1 MGPGALS
8 TILEAFAGIFR
19 DEEHP
24 EVLIG
29 LNNADD
35 AAVYRISD
43 DVAVI
48 MTVDFLT
55 PVVDDPYMYGAIAAA
70 NSLSDVYAMGGNIA
84 MALNVTAFPDELPLD
99 ILKKILLG
107 GAEKIAEAG
116 GVLGGGHTIMDKEPK
131 YGLAVMG
138 LVHPDRILTKTGARP
153 GDIVIL
159 NKPLGTGIIATAL
172 KGDVVSDVHLQAATV
187 SMSHL
192 NRNAATIAIRS
203 GATSCTDITGFGLA
217 GHSLEIAD
225 RSGVMIRFNTSSL
238 PFLPGARE
246 YADEWLF
253 PGGTCRNM
261 EAYSDK
267 VHITEN
273 IPEELIRLIHSPET
287 SGGLIMTVPPENLS
301 AAINHARDLN
311 EPLRVIG
318 KIAEGKGILLD

>member
-8 TILEAFAGIFR
+8 TILEAFSGIFL

-29 LNNADD
+29 LDNADD
-35 AAVYRISD
+35 AAVYRISE

-70 NSLSDVYAMGGNIA
+70 NSLSDVYAMGGKIA
-84 MALNVTAFPDELPLD
+84 MALNVAAFPDELPLE

-131 YGLAVMG
+131 YGLAVIG
-138 LVHPDRILTKTGARP
+138 LVHPDRILAKTGAVP
-153 GDIVIL
+153 GDIVVL

-172 KGDVVSDVHLQAATV
+172 KGEVVSDEHLQAATL
-187 SMSHL
+187 SMSRL
-192 NRNAATIAIRS
+192 NRNAATIAIKS
-203 GATSCTDITGFGLA
+203 GATSCTDVTGFGLV

-225 RSGVMIRFNTSSL
+225 RSGVMIHLDISSL

-246 YADEWLF
+246 YADEYLF

-261 EAYSDK
+261 NAYYSHVNTSGNVSD
-267 VHITEN
+267 
-273 IPEELIRLIHSPET
+273 ELIRLIHTPET
-287 SGGLIMTVPPENLS
+287 SGGLIMTIPHGNLDM
-301 AAINHARDLN
+301 AISHARDLN
-311 EPLRVIG
+311 EPLWIIG
-318 KIAEGKGILLD
+318 KITEGKGILLD